1 MFPKFTVRMYI
12 GSYDFTRFQVRV
24 KYNPMVLTGEVNPEV
39 GRDAIIK
46 YIQDAIILNYQDL
59 TSQPL
64 DPLRKKIVRELLPIF
79 IEWDKSCYL
88 FLQR

>member
-1 MFPKFTVRMYI
+1 MFI
-12 GSYDFTRFQVRV
+12 GSYGFIRFQARV
-24 KYNPMVLTGEVNPEV
+24 KGSLMVLTGDVDPEV
-39 GRDAIIK
+39 GRDEIIK

-59 TSQPL
+59 TPKSL
-64 DPLRKKIVRELLPIF
+64 DPLRKKIVRELLPLF